1 MRRSAIVTGASR
13 GIGRRIAESL
23 AREGFDVTA
32 TARNEELLGSLSK
45 ANEGAPGMVR
55 TFLAEVRDENYAR
68 HVLDFHL
75 QTADSIDLI
84 VIASGV
90 GTAQPLT
97 GLGQPQVERM
107 LAINFLGPL
116 SLVLKAKPY
125 LAHAAEKNGSAR
137 VCFLGSTTGIAPE
150 PNLAA
155 YAASKAAL
163 ASFARS
169 INLEWGKES
178 IYATTISP
186 GYVDTDL
193 TEWVRDTIT
202 PQEMIQVSDIAEIV
216 MSLTR
221 LGNTAV
227 LQEIVVTRPGAEGIR
242 A

>member
-1 MRRSAIVTGASR
+1 MKRSAIVTGASR
-13 GIGRRIAESL
+13 GIGRCIVESL

-32 TARNEELLGSLSK
+32 TARNQEFLNSLSK
-45 ANEGAPGMVR
+45 VNEGTPGTIR
-55 TFLAEVRDENYAR
+55 TFPAEVRDENYAR
-68 HVLDFHL
+68 QVLDFHL
-75 QTADSIDLI
+75 QTSDSVDLI
-84 VIASGV
+84 VIASGA

-97 GLGQPQVERM
+97 GLGQPQVARM

-116 SLVLKAKPY
+116 SLVLMAKPY
-125 LAHAAEKNGSAR
+125 LTQAAKEKGSAR
-137 VCFLGSTTGIAPE
+137 VCFLGSTTALAPE

-178 IYATTISP
+178 IHATTISP

-193 TEWVRDTIT
+193 TEWVRNTIT
-202 PQEMIQVSDIAEIV
+202 PREMIQVSDIAEIV
-216 MSLTR
+216 ISLTR

-227 LQEIVVTRPGAEGIR
+227 LPEIVVTRPGAEGIR